1 MPPASIII
9 LMIIS
14 IVRSVVD
21 EKIKIPPIVIVGTV
35 MLNMAPMNV
44 TVMPDGITIEQ
55 APDGIC

>member
-9 LMIIS
+9 FMIIS

-21 EKIKIPPIVIVGTV
+21 EKIKVPPIVIVGTV
-35 MLNMAPMNV
+35 MLNMAPVNV

>member
-1 MPPASIII
+1 
-9 LMIIS
+9 MIIS

-21 EKIKIPPIVIVGTV
+21 EKIKVPPIVIVGTV
-35 MLNMAPMNV
+35 MLNMAPVNV

>member
-1 MPPASIII
+1 VPPASIII
-9 LMIIS
+9 FMIIS

-21 EKIKIPPIVIVGTV
+21 EKIKVPPIVIVGTV
-35 MLNMAPMNV
+35 MLNMAPVNV